1 MPTLLKTLILQA
13 VAIALIVAA
22 AGSAHAQTE
31 RVKELGDDVL
41 NTGKGAPVLVNF
53 WATWCGPCRYEF
65 PELVSIDNDYS
76 TKGLVTVVISLDRPT
91 FAEMQIPEFLG
102 QYGAKMPSFVL
113 DFWTRNERTRAIR
126 RVAPNYRGGIPFTVL
141 FDRNGKIVYQR
152 TGIFDPKTLRVE
164 IDKALDGTRP

>member
-1 MPTLLKTLILQA
+1 MPTLRKSTILQL
-13 VAIALIVAA
+13 VALALFVAA
-22 AGSAHAQTE
+22 AGSAGAQTE

-65 PELVSIDNDYS
+65 PELVSIDDEYTS
-76 TKGLVTVVISLDRPT
+76 KGLVTVVISLDRPT

-113 DFWTRNERTRAIR
+113 DYWTRNERTRAIR

-141 FDRNGKIVYQR
+141 FDRNGKIAYQR
-152 TGIFDPKTLRVE
+152 TGVFDPKILREE
-164 IDKALDGTRP
+164 IEKALAQSRP